1 MSDARGE
8 AAGILRTWGTDP
20 KFSMGR
26 NLNIW
31 KRLVGLDGPELVN
44 GAMSVLFHAAPELE
58 KPVTLRIFYAAS
70 TTPLYEQCKAR
81 WLEIQ
86 HTPIDSAVPNVTLR
100 RVPDASDGYSRD
112 RAKKLEQYQQL
123 TKAMENEAYANDGA
137 HLDLD

>member
-1 MSDARGE
+1 MSAARGE

-20 KFSMGR
+20 HFPIARS
-26 NLNIW
+26 LNIW
-31 KRLVGLDGPELVN
+31 KRLVRLDGTELVN

-81 WLEIQ
+81 WLESQ
-86 HTPIDSAVPNVTLR
+86 HTPSDSAVPNVTLR
-100 RVPDASDGYSRD
+100 RVPDARDGYRRD

-123 TKAMENEAYANDGA
+123 TKAIMGDDAV
-137 HLDLD
+137 